1 MNSDYEQNQQ
11 GLLFF
16 MIYGPN
22 MSSNIIKLYM
32 MDSRLKRISIK
43 SKNIRNGVR
52 TKKLG
57 LRQKHGFWINFDSIS
72 PKTQYFLSINIPQLR
87 ITINQ
92 PKSKTQPNNSQNIYR
107 GRLMVC

>member
-32 MDSRLKRISIK
+32 D
-43 SKNIRNGVR
+43 V
-52 TKKLG
+52 
-57 LRQKHGFWINFDSIS
+57 FE
-72 PKTQYFLSINIPQLR
+72 TQRAFHR
-87 ITINQ
+87 
-92 PKSKTQPNNSQNIYR
+92 
-107 GRLMVC
+107 V